1 MTDYLQQIIEGCR
14 QGDRKAQRQLYEQYK
29 GIAYGVCLRYAD
41 DSHDAQDLLQEGF
54 IRVFRDIN
62 QFQGAGS
69 FDGWVRRVFVNVA
82 LQHLKKKRSFP
93 VAAMLEEELNEL
105 QDDTRWSVFDNDDLS
120 AGLIR
125 LMQQLPT
132 GFRTVL
138 NLYVLEG
145 YSHAE
150 IADQLSISVG
160 ASKSQLSR
168 AKTMLRAML
177 EKNLGA
183 DSVYLTKTGAY
194 GK

>member
-1 MTDYLQQIIEGCR
+1 MTDYLQQIIGGCQ

-29 GIAYGVCLRYAD
+29 GMAYGVCLRYAD
-41 DSHDAQDLLQEGF
+41 DPHDAQDLLQEGF
-54 IRVFRDIN
+54 IRVFRDIG
-62 QFQGAGS
+62 QFQGAGA
-69 FDGWVRRVFVNVA
+69 FEGWVRRVFVNVA
-82 LQHLKKKRSFP
+82 LYHLKKKRSFP
-93 VAAMLEEELNEL
+93 IATNLEEELNDL

-120 AGLIR
+120 AGLIQ
-125 LMQQLPT
+125 LMQQLPV

-138 NLYVLEG
+138 NLFVLEG

-150 IADQLSISVG
+150 IADQLGISIG

-168 AKTMLRAML
+168 AKVLLRSML